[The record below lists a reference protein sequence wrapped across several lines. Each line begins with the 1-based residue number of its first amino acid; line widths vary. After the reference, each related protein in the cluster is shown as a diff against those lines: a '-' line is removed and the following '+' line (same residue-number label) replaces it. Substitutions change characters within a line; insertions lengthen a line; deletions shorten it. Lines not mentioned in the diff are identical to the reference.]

1 MSERN
6 TNRTNETLQAA
17 ILSVFTVASNQE
29 VAERLGRF
37 TARDW
42 QKLGTWLHASGLA
55 LYFLQAI
62 RGRALFDVVPASVVE
77 ALQQNQLDNRDRT
90 DSLMDEFVRLNTAFR
105 NEELDF
111 LNVKGFSLGAEYF
124 ANAALRSQ
132 FDLDFWC
139 SEDAAVQ
146 CKTLMR
152 RLGYAMVAASPG
164 TLEFR
169 SGGSA
174 YPKISDFYNAR
185 LQKSVEI
192 HLRPAAEMLSV
203 PRENGL
209 LRSFVFP
216 TLSREQAFI
225 LHASHLVKHLRSEWT
240 RASWMLE
247 LYSAITAHGSDPSFW
262 QRVREQTTAKDRAIS
277 IGIAALSAAKVFAFH
292 LPVELTDWTVDRLPE
307 GVVRWVNEY
316 AERSTTA
323 QFPGTKFYLLLER
336 ELATDKK
343 RFRRQRRSVLLPIR
357 LPGSIAA
364 PAGPRGLIRALPS
377 HAHYFGVRLAFHVR
391 EGLRLLLAERDW
403 IHRADGCDRCEVRE
417 GRSIA

>member
-17 ILSVFTVASNQE
+17 ILSTFTVASNVE
-29 VAERLGRF
+29 VAERLGGFR
-37 TARDW
+37 ARDW
-42 QKLGTWLHASGLA
+42 RELGTWLHASGLA
-55 LYFLQAI
+55 LYFLEAI
-62 RGRALFDVVPASVVE
+62 RGRDLFGVVPGSVVE
-77 ALQQNQLDNRDRT
+77 RLQQNRLDNRDRT

-105 NEELDF
+105 NEGLDF
-111 LNVKGFSLGAEYF
+111 LNVKGFSLGAEYC
-124 ANAALRSQ
+124 ANPALRSQ

-152 RLGYAMVAASPG
+152 RLGYAMVAASAG

-169 SGGSA
+169 SGGTA
-174 YPKISDFYNAR
+174 YPKISHFYQAR
-185 LQKSVEI
+185 PQKSVEI
-192 HLRPAAEMLSV
+192 HLRPGAEMLSV

-216 TLSREQAFI
+216 TLSREQTFI
-225 LHASHLVKHLRSEWT
+225 LHASHLAKHLRSEWT
-240 RASWMLE
+240 RVSWMLE
-247 LYSAITAHGSDPSFW
+247 LYSAIAAHGSDSSFW
-262 QRVREQTTAKDRAIS
+262 QNVREQAIS
-277 IGIAALSAAKVFAFH
+277 EEKATSIGLAALAAAKVFAFP
-292 LPVELTDWTVDRLPE
+292 LPLELADWTVDRLSE
-307 GVVRWVNEY
+307 GVARWVNEY
-316 AERSTTA
+316 AERSATA

-377 HAHYFGVRLAFHVR
+377 HAHYFGVRLAFHLR
-391 EGLRLLLAERDW
+391 EGLRLLSAERDW

>member
-6 TNRTNETLQAA
+6 TNRTDDTLQAA
-17 ILSVFTVASNQE
+17 ILSAFTAASNQE

-37 TARDW
+37 RARDW
-42 QKLGTWLHASGLA
+42 RRLGTWLDASGVA
-55 LYFLQAI
+55 LYFLEAI
-62 RGRALFDVVPASVVE
+62 RGRALFDVVPGSVVE
-77 ALQQNQLDNRDRT
+77 GLQQNQLDNRDRT

-105 NEELDF
+105 NEGLDF
-111 LNVKGFSLGAEYF
+111 LNVKGFSLGAEYC
-124 ANAALRSQ
+124 AHPALRSQ

-139 SEDAAVQ
+139 TEDAAVQ

-152 RLGYAMVAASPG
+152 RLGYTMVAASAG

-169 SGGSA
+169 SGGTA
-174 YPKISDFYNAR
+174 YPKTSDFYKAR
-185 LQKSVEI
+185 PQMSVEI
-192 HLRPAAEMLSV
+192 HLRAAAEMLSV

-209 LRSFVFP
+209 LKSFVFP
-216 TLSREQAFI
+216 TLSREQTFV
-225 LHASHLVKHLRSEWT
+225 LQASHLAKHLCSEWT

-247 LYSAITAHGSDPSFW
+247 LCNAIAAHGSDSSFW
-262 QRVREQTTAKDRAIS
+262 QSVRRQPAAKEKPIS
-277 IGIAALSAAKVFAFH
+277 IGIAALAAAKVFAFP
-292 LPVELTDWTVDRLPE
+292 LPLELADWTVDRLPE

-316 AERSTTA
+316 AERSATA

-364 PAGPRGLIRALPS
+364 PAGPRERIRALPS
-377 HAHYFGVRLAFHVR
+377 HAHYLGIRLAFHVR
-391 EGLRLLLAERDW
+391 EGLRLLSAERDW
-403 IHRADGCDRCEVRE
+403 VQGADGCDGCGVRE